1 MSAGDFKM
9 NCGDVGPLL
18 VFLACDEV
26 TAEERA
32 ALEAH
37 LAGCRDCRELLSEE
51 GQFQESVSVIP
62 QAADEMDRS
71 GTLLARFSA
80 CNCSNGFRQMARESR
95 AWR

>member
-32 ALEAH
+32 AIEAH
-37 LAGCRDCRELLSEE
+37 LAGCADCRELFLKR
-51 GQFQESVSVIP
+51 V
-62 QAADEMDRS
+62 DS
-71 GTLLARFSA
+71 GIRFGASA
-80 CNCSNGFRQMARESR
+80 SSG
-95 AWR
+95 

>member
-1 MSAGDFKM
+1 MSASDFKM

-37 LAGCRDCRELLSEE
+37 AALRQGEGPQLAGLS
-51 GQFQESVSVIP
+51 
-62 QAADEMDRS
+62 
-71 GTLLARFSA
+71 T
-80 CNCSNGFRQMARESR
+80 
-95 AWR
+95 